1 MAHSNAVQLAEH
13 VGAAITA
20 QGATGIITAYKFVGD
35 GSSLTGIDATS
46 IKDSGGTVRA
56 QAYTAGV
63 TITGVATATS
73 FEGDGSAL
81 SNLPAGLG
89 TANSASGDGGLFYY
103 TNQVLD
109 IGSNLTLD
117 APSTAA
123 VIYTQYAEVAVANG
137 VDLTISDGDEL
148 VTDIL
153 GISTE
158 GTQTLAGTGGRV
170 RTDTVTARD
179 TKSPVNFPS
188 GITGVAATF
197 TGNVTVENSIT
208 CTSGGDVQIYH
219 DGAKKFETESWGA
232 QFFDDVKF
240 DNPDTAGRDVSWI
253 PASDVMRWQDDTKAS
268 FGDGDDLQI
277 YHDGTHNYI
286 EGTTSA
292 DTKIIQ
298 NGNFL
303 VQSSAGET
311 ILRGLQ
317 NAQVDLWYNNTKRIE
332 TTDTGVVVTGIAT
345 ATSLSGRH
353 GNIEAVTK
361 SAQYTLVDGDQGKM
375 IITDSEVIVPQN
387 LFSAGD
393 VFTVCNSSASDI
405 NITKGTGINL
415 YTIGS
420 STNATV
426 TLAEKGIAVI
436 TCFAS
441 NDFIVGGGGVS

>member
-148 VTDIL
+148 VTDVL

-219 DGAKKFETESWGA
+219 DGAKKFETESWGV

-240 DNPDTAGRDVSWI
+240 DNPDTAGRDVTWV
-253 PASDVMRWQDDTKAS
+253 PGSDLMRWQDNTKAV
-268 FGDGDDLQI
+268 FGDGGDLSI
-277 YHDGTHNYI
+277 YHSGTHSWIEDSGTGSLKIRGNVVDISDTGANNMILATESTSVNLYYNGAKKLETTAAGVSIAGTVSDSDGSIRSLPVNSQGSAYALVASDAGKMIKISTGGVTCPNGQSFAAGDMITIMNESGSAQTITQGGGATLYNTADGT
-286 EGTTSA
+286 T
-292 DTKIIQ
+292 
-298 NGNFL
+298 GNRTL
-303 VQSSAGET
+303 GA
-311 ILRGLQ
+311 R
-317 NAQVDLWYNNTKRIE
+317 
-332 TTDTGVVVTGIAT
+332 GIAT
-345 ATSLSGRH
+345 
-353 GNIEAVTK
+353 
-361 SAQYTLVDGDQGKM
+361 
-375 IITDSEVIVPQN
+375 IVM
-387 LFSAGD
+387 AG
-393 VFTVCNSSASDI
+393 SSAF
-405 NITKGTGINL
+405 
-415 YTIGS
+415 YIGGS
-420 STNATV
+420 GLT
-426 TLAEKGIAVI
+426 
-436 TCFAS
+436 
-441 NDFIVGGGGVS
+441 